1 MAREEKSGVERLKH
15 KLYARDHKADDTAER
30 SALTPSG
37 ADAPR
42 AWKDIQESPEGPMA
56 PPPETNPSALRPLTE
71 EPKPRMSFAAKFL
84 LGSMG
89 FFVIA
94 AGVSSY
100 VFFGGANIT
109 SPQNIDIEVVAPSL
123 VDGGKEV
130 QFEIIIRNRNTTD
143 LELADLVIRYPE
155 GTRNAQDPTQ
165 DLVHE
170 RQTIGVIKSGEEV
183 KRTAHALLY
192 GEEGEQQAVNVTLQ
206 YSVANSNAVF
216 ERAGQ
221 AQFLIGSS
229 PVSLSVDSPQ
239 EAVSGQP
246 FTLNVTV
253 RSNAMTPVNDLVIKG
268 EFPFGF
274 SVLSSDPKADAGG
287 VWRLGTLNPGQSR
300 SIRMSGTIEGSD
312 GDERVFRFIA
322 GATDDNTDPTV
333 KVPYITI
340 PKSLT
345 VTRPFIGGTIAIG
358 GQSGKA
364 ITLSPGAR
372 ISGTVKW
379 QNNFSEPVTNV
390 ELSLYFNGP
399 AIEPGS
405 IEGIDGFFQS
415 SNNSIVWTKDESSE
429 LESIAPGSSGTF
441 QFSFKTKE
449 TGAGG
454 TLITNPV
461 IDMNLS
467 VRAVRPSSGVPE
479 IIDSAAT
486 ARASVAS
493 ALSLSTQVQHFSGP
507 FSNKG
512 PMPPQVERATT
523 YSVIW
528 TVKNSS
534 NAVANGVVSATLPPY
549 VRFVTAQEGGAVTH
563 NQGSRTVTWNLGDIK
578 AGTGYTT
585 GARSVAF
592 QIELTPSLSQLGDV
606 PVLVNAA
613 TLSGQ
618 DRFAQVQLGAQTE
631 VATTN
636 LVGDSG
642 FQDGMDIV
650 KPKQ

>member
-1 MAREEKSGVERLKH
+1 M
-15 KLYARDHKADDTAER
+15 T
-30 SALTPSG
+30 
-37 ADAPR
+37 
-42 AWKDIQESPEGPMA
+42 
-56 PPPETNPSALRPLTE
+56 
-71 EPKPRMSFAAKFL
+71 EPKPHMSFAAKFL

-94 AGVSSY
+94 AGVASY

-109 SPQNIDIEVVAPSL
+109 SPQNIDVEVVAPSL

-130 QFEIIIRNRNTTD
+130 QFEIIIRNRNTSD
-143 LELADLVIRYPE
+143 LELADLVILYPK
-155 GTRNAQDPTQ
+155 GTRSAQDPSQ

-170 RQTIGVIKSGEEV
+170 RQTIGVIKSGEEI

-192 GEEGEQQAVNVTLQ
+192 GEEGEQQTVNVTLE

-216 ERAGQ
+216 ERSSQ

-229 PVSLSVDSPQ
+229 PVSLSVESPQ
-239 EAVSGQP
+239 ETVSGQP

-253 RSNAMTPVNDLVIKG
+253 RSNATTPVNDLVIKG

-274 SVLSSDPKADAGG
+274 SVLSSEPRADAGG
-287 VWRLGTLNPGQSR
+287 LWRLGSLQPGQSR
-300 SIRMSGTIEGSD
+300 SIRLSGTIEGSD

-322 GATDDNTDPTV
+322 GATDDSTDPTV

-345 VTRPFIGGTIAIG
+345 VTRPFIGGTISIG
-358 GQSGKA
+358 GQTGKT
-364 ITLSPGAR
+364 ITVSPGSKV
-372 ISGTVKW
+372 SGTVKW

-390 ELSLYFNGP
+390 ELALYFNGP

-405 IEGIDGFFQS
+405 IEGTDGFFQS
-415 SNNSIVWTKDESSE
+415 SNNSIIWSKDDSSE
-429 LESIAPGSSGTF
+429 LESIAPGGSGTF
-441 QFSFKTKE
+441 QFSFRTKDV
-449 TGAGG
+449 GSGG

-467 VRAVRPSSGVPE
+467 VRAVRPSSGAPE

-486 ARASVAS
+486 ARASLAS
-493 ALSLSTQVQHFSGP
+493 ALSLSSQVLHFSGP

-512 PMPPQVERATT
+512 PMPPQVEKPTT
-523 YSVIW
+523 YSVVW

-534 NAVANGVVSATLPPY
+534 NAVGNGVVSATLPPY
-549 VRFVTAQEGGAVTH
+549 VRFVVAQEGSAITY

-578 AGTGYTT
+578 AGVGYTT
-585 GARSVAF
+585 SARTAAF
-592 QIELTPSLSQLGDV
+592 QIEITPSLSQLGEV

-613 TLSGQ
+613 KLSGQ
-618 DRFAQVQLGAQTE
+618 DRFAQIQLSAESE
-631 VATTN
+631 VSTTN
-636 LVGDSG
+636 LVGESG
-642 FQDGMDIV
+642 FQSGMDIV
-650 KPKQ
+650 APKQ